1 LSTENEILTAISDL
15 REANDEKEELQARIV
30 KLKDELEGAEDDLQG
45 TELEIERVRDK
56 LDQLIDEPAQRV
68 TRLIMRLPCETGS
81 VASKRDSRR

>member
-56 LDQLIDEPAQRV
+56 LDQLIDEA
-68 TRLIMRLPCETGS
+68 TGS
-81 VASKRDSRR
+81 KSDEIDYEATVRNGFSSF